1 MNSSC
6 IESIVTTIIS
16 SAVNMIPKTI
26 TEWEKHR
33 TSDPPKNFYSVVSD
47 RDNSKSYKITYSPI
61 SNAYKC
67 ECKAWECCW
76 YNINQQDNQKTC
88 KHIIVI
94 RGEKVEKQ
102 RITPNKGKWLYIPA
116 KIKPAKKKPE
126 KKVLVLN
133 L

>member
-6 IESIVTTIIS
+6 IESIVTTIIN

-33 TSDPPKNFYSVVSD
+33 TSKPPKHFYSVVSD
-47 RDNSKSYKITYSPI
+47 RDNSKSYKIIYSPS

-76 YNINQQDNQKTC
+76 YNINQEQNQRTC
-88 KHIIVI
+88 KHIIAI
-94 RGEKVEKQ
+94 RGENVEKQ
-102 RITPNKGKWLYIPA
+102 RITQNKG
-116 KIKPAKKKPE
+116 E
-126 KKVLVLN
+126 
-133 L
+133 

>member
-6 IESIVTTIIS
+6 IESIVTTIINS
-16 SAVNMIPKTI
+16 VVESVDTFPKTI
-26 TEWEKHR
+26 TEWEKKR
-33 TSDPPKNFYSVVSD
+33 TIYPPTHFYSVVSD
-47 RDNSKSYKITYSPI
+47 SDNSKSYKITYSSS
-61 SNAYKC
+61 SNAYQC

-88 KHIIVI
+88 KHIIAI

-102 RITPNKGKWLYIPA
+102 RITQNKGKWLYI
-116 KIKPAKKKPE
+116 PAKKKPE

>member
-6 IESIVTTIIS
+6 IESIVATIINYVVES
-16 SAVNMIPKTI
+16 VDTFPKTI

-33 TSDPPKNFYSVVSD
+33 TIYHPKYFYCVISDS
-47 RDNSKSYKITYSPI
+47 DNSKSYKVTYSSI
-61 SNAYKC
+61 SNAYQC

-88 KHIIVI
+88 KHIIAI
-94 RGEKVEKQ
+94 RGENVERD
-102 RITPNKGKWLYIPA
+102 RILTNKGKWLYIPA
-116 KIKPAKKKPE
+116 KKKPE
-126 KKVLVLN
+126 KQVLVLN